1 MAFAMSDNPNF
12 SDRSDRSLLGHLALG
27 NSDAAG
33 AFYSRHSPRLLAV
46 ARQRLSTV
54 LSARLDA
61 EDIVQSTFKSFFRRA
76 STVGYVAP
84 ESGELFNL
92 LIVIAMRKV
101 NARADYHF
109 AANRDVRKTVASD
122 SMDIPDRGDEQR
134 LSDLYLTIEEI
145 FCRMTAIQQQIA
157 SLRLEGYS
165 VEEISQACQRSKRTV
180 ERELQSFRQELSK
193 LLAP

>member
-1 MAFAMSDNPNF
+1 MSDNPNF

-33 AFYSRHSPRLLAV
+33 EVYSRHSPRLLAV

-76 STVGYVAP
+76 STGGYVAP
-84 ESGELFNL
+84 ESGDLFNL

-101 NARADYHF
+101 NARADYHL
-109 AANRDVRKTVASD
+109 AANRDARRTVSPE
-122 SMDIPDRGDEQR
+122 SMEIPDSCDEQR
-134 LSDLYLTIEEI
+134 LSDLCLTIEEV
-145 FCRMTAIQQQIA
+145 FSHMTTIQQQIV

-165 VEEISQACQRSKRTV
+165 VEEISQECKRSKRTV
-180 ERELQSFRQELSK
+180 ERELQSFRQELGK